1 MSEAGRRGRSDTNQ
15 PTHAERQQQ
24 RPAVLA
30 WQWVSQAADH
40 GKAARYGTLARKL
53 PSMLQVSGLGQTL
66 AFLYSKG
73 YEGPKPKSDSA
84 EALLF
89 RQLGGYLIELSKQA
103 KQPDAAMEA
112 LLSLSPGD
120 YRAVT
125 RQLSEVAGWIKR
137 FAEGR
142 LAHEKDQ

>member
-1 MSEAGRRGRSDTNQ
+1 MSDAARPGRSDAKQ

-30 WQWVSQAADH
+30 WQWVSEAEHHA
-40 GKAARYGTLARKL
+40 KPARYGTLARKL

-66 AFLYSKG
+66 AFLYAKG
-73 YEGPKPKSDSA
+73 YDGGNPSRDKA
-84 EALLF
+84 EAMLF
-89 RQLGGYLIELSKQA
+89 RQLGGYLIELSKRSQ
-103 KQPDAAMEA
+103 QPDAAMEA
-112 LLSLSPGD
+112 LLSLSPGE

-125 RQLSEVAGWIKR
+125 RKLSEVAEWIKR

-142 LAHEKDQ
+142 LASENSQ

>member
-1 MSEAGRRGRSDTNQ
+1 MSDSSSPRSGEPKQ
-15 PTHAERQQQ
+15 PTHAEQQQQ
-24 RPAVLA
+24 RPALLA
-30 WQWVSQAADH
+30 WQWVSDAEHHA
-40 GKAARYGTLARKL
+40 KPARYETLARKL

-73 YEGPKPKSDSA
+73 YEAGRPKNDKA

-89 RQLGGYLIELSKQA
+89 QQLGGYLIEVSKRSQR
-103 KQPDAAMEA
+103 PDQAMEA
-112 LLSLSPGD
+112 LLSLNPGE

-125 RQLSEVAGWIKR
+125 RKLSEIAEWLKR

-142 LAHEKDQ
+142 LSEEEGV

>member
-1 MSEAGRRGRSDTNQ
+1 MSDAARPGRGEAKQ

-24 RPAVLA
+24 RPAVRA
-30 WQWVSQAADH
+30 WQWVSEAEHHA
-40 GKAARYGTLARKL
+40 KPARYGTLARKL

-73 YEGPKPKSDSA
+73 YKGGKPERDKA

-89 RQLGGYLIELSKQA
+89 RQLGGYLIELSKRAQQA
-103 KQPDAAMEA
+103 DAAMEA
-112 LLSLSPGD
+112 LLSLSPGE

-125 RQLSEVAGWIKR
+125 RQLAEVAEWIKR

-142 LAHEKDQ
+142 LAGESER

>member
-1 MSEAGRRGRSDTNQ
+1 MSDAARPGRGDL
-15 PTHAERQQQ
+15 THAQQQQQ
-24 RPAVLA
+24 RPAVRA
-30 WQWVSQAADH
+30 WQWVSEAEHHA
-40 GKAARYGTLARKL
+40 KPARYGTLARKL

-73 YEGPKPKSDSA
+73 YEGGKPARGDKA

-89 RQLGGYLIELSKQA
+89 RQLGGYLIELSKRTQ
-103 KQPDAAMEA
+103 QPDAAMEA
-112 LLSLSPGD
+112 LLSLSPGE

-125 RQLSEVAGWIKR
+125 RQLAEVAEWIKR

-142 LAHEKDQ
+142 LAGESER